1 MSEYAYSR
9 FVVFVYVNVK
19 VVLKFTFGVFDIEK
33 FGIEVIERDDSPVRH
48 SSFFR
53 RDEAGGG
60 GEVGEGSGAA
70 AVLFISRAL
79 AAIVGIHEGKT
90 PLDSGRG
97 IIIGVGDARVEMALL
112 LVGRKDAAA
121 IVELI
126 SISTASMFS

>member
-1 MSEYAYSR
+1 MS
-9 FVVFVYVNVK
+9 
-19 VVLKFTFGVFDIEK
+19 LLGC
-33 FGIEVIERDDSPVRH
+33 VRT
-48 SSFFR
+48 SSDLASFFR
-53 RDEAGGG
+53 RDGAAGG